1 MAASTPRSA
10 KPTATLLGAGRE
22 AEGACELVDDIGGT
36 KAGRAGPGND
46 QHVERRRQLDAMAA
60 EEFAHQSADAVA
72 CRRAT
77 DLAASGDAEARRRMV
92 SVTDDHDEVRDGLTP
107 PLALQR
113 QELVS
118 LAQAELRRKA
128 LRPIRARGAQFGC
141 LGGIETVN
149 RLRPLARR
157 RLMTACPPGV
167 LIRARNPC
175 VRLRRLLLGW

>member
-1 MAASTPRSA
+1 MAPSA
-10 KPTATLLGAGRE
+10 ARAARPTAALLGAGRE
-22 AEGACELVDDIGGT
+22 AEGACELVDDISGT
-36 KAGRAGPGND
+36 KARRARPGND
-46 QHVERRRQLDAMAA
+46 QHIERRRQLDAMAA
-60 EEFAHQSADAVA
+60 EEFAHQTADTVA
-72 CRRAT
+72 RRRAT
-77 DLAASGDAEARRRMV
+77 DLAAGRDAEARWRML
-92 SVTDDHDEVRDGLTP
+92 SVTDDHDEVRKGLTP

-118 LAQAELRRKA
+118 LAQAEPRREA
-128 LRPIRARGAQFGC
+128 LRPIRARRAQFGC